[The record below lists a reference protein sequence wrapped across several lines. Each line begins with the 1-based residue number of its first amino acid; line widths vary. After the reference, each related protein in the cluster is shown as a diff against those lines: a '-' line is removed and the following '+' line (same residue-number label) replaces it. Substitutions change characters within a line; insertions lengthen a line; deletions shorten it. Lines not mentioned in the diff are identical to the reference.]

1 MARAH
6 AAGAPYCTGVL
17 QELARSLPTPRSR
30 GFLRFRPWLR
40 LTTPLS
46 IVCLLSAIVLVAVL
60 QTMDMRDEVL
70 SSAMADLELVA
81 ATISTGID
89 AAPRNV
95 DDANQNVTLATNL
108 PRRALDHQQHILVA
122 DPSGRIVAS
131 LPDRAGIGEQLVD
144 RLGPAQPLTTFAE
157 DAGAMRLTLP
167 DGTDVIATVHNLHAP
182 LGQLAVYEPVSGAL
196 GDWRTHSLRSGLLLA
211 GASIIV
217 LSLTAAW
224 WRQSARTRVAEFRWF
239 TMRDRID
246 AALSRGRCGLWDWD
260 IARGRIYWSTSMYEI
275 LHMEPQVDFL
285 SVGDVDAMIHPQD
298 GQLTMLAQRLA
309 ESDAST
315 IDHAF
320 RLRNGRGEWVWLRA
334 RAELVEQGEDAGVHL
349 IGIAV
354 DITEQKELAEQTETA
369 DARLRDAIETISEA
383 FVLWDAENRLVMC
396 NSKFQRFHNLPFDA
410 LHQGV
415 PYADLMSIGVRPV
428 VDREITLGQRPEG
441 LARSYEARLADG
453 RWLQVNERRTRD
465 GGYVSVGTDITA
477 LKRNE
482 EQLLESERR
491 LMATVADL
499 RHSRQALELQA
510 KQLVQLAEKYLEQ
523 KAEAENASR
532 AKSEFLA
539 NMSHELRT
547 PLNHILGFS
556 EMMEHQTLGE
566 LGNARYVD
574 YCTHI
579 RESGERLLG
588 IIDDVLDMSRLE
600 AGRGEIA
607 REWHD
612 IAALVDG
619 AVEASRT
626 AAQKKGVGLVRSVPA
641 NVPVV
646 FMDREALDKSLRN
659 ILDNAVKFSPEGGRI
674 DVFARIDGD
683 AVLLAVQDHGPGIP
697 DDMLDRLGRP
707 FEQVAAPLEDG
718 CKGSGLGLAIAR
730 SLVALHGGKLTIVSR
745 QGEGTRVEMRLPIAP
760 VQAMS
765 AGRQAA

>member
-17 QELARSLPTPRSR
+17 QDLARSLPTPRSR
-30 GFLRFRPWLR
+30 GLLRFKPWLR
-40 LTTPLS
+40 LATPLA
-46 IVCLLSAIVLVAVL
+46 IVCILAGIALVAVL
-60 QTMDMRDEVL
+60 QTIDLRQEAL
-70 SSAMADLELVA
+70 TGTMADLELIA
-81 ATISTGID
+81 ATISNGID
-89 AAPRNV
+89 AAPREVNSTDHTV
-95 DDANQNVTLATNL
+95 SLAANL
-108 PRRALDHQQHILVA
+108 PKRALSHHQQILVA
-122 DPSGRIVAS
+122 DPSGRVVAS
-131 LPDRAGIGEQLVD
+131 LPPHVAIGEQLVD
-144 RLGPAQPLTTFAE
+144 RLGPAQPLTTFGE
-157 DAGAMRLTLP
+157 QAGAMRLTLP
-167 DGTDVIATVHNLHAP
+167 DGTDVLATVHNLHAP
-182 LGQLAVYEPVSGAL
+182 LGQVAIYEPVVEAL
-196 GDWRTHSLRSGLLLA
+196 DDWRAHSLRTALLLA
-211 GASIIV
+211 GASGIV
-217 LSLTAAW
+217 LLLTAAW

-275 LHMEPQVDFL
+275 LNMEPQADFL
-285 SVGDVDAMIHPQD
+285 SVGDIDGLIHPQD
-298 GQLTMLAQRLA
+298 GTLTGMAQRLA
-309 ESDAST
+309 GAEAST

-320 RLRNGRGEWVWLRA
+320 RMRNGRGEWIWLRA
-334 RAELVEQGEDAGVHL
+334 RAELVEQGPGEGVHL

-383 FVLWDAENRLVMC
+383 FVLWDSDNRLVMC
-396 NSKFQRFHNLPFDA
+396 NSKFQRFHNLPVES
-410 LHQGV
+410 LHLGT
-415 PYADLMSIGVRPV
+415 PYTELMSIGTPPV
-428 VDREITLGQRPEG
+428 VDREIALGQRPEG
-441 LARSYEARLADG
+441 LARSYEARLSDG

-482 EQLLESERR
+482 EQLLDSERR

-510 KQLVQLAEKYLEQ
+510 KQLVELAEKYLEQ
-523 KAEAENASR
+523 KAEAEHASR

-556 EMMEHQTLGE
+556 EMMEHQTLGD

-600 AGRGEIA
+600 AGRAEIT
-607 REWHD
+607 RFWHD
-612 IAALVDG
+612 LAGLVEDS
-619 AVEASRT
+619 VESMRPT
-626 AAQKKGVGLVRSVPA
+626 AQKKNVVIVRHVAPDVPSA
-641 NVPVV
+641 
-646 FMDREALDKSLRN
+646 FIDRDALEKSLRN
-659 ILDNAVKFSPEGGRI
+659 ILENAVKFSPEGGRV
-674 DVFARIDGD
+674 DVLAQVEGES
-683 AVLLAVQDHGPGIP
+683 VLLAVQDNGPGIP
-697 DDMLDRLGRP
+697 VEVQSRIGRP
-707 FEQVAAPLEDG
+707 FEQIAAPLEDG

-730 SLVALHGGKLTIVSR
+730 SLVELHGGRLSIASR
-745 QGEGTRVEMRLPIAP
+745 EGEGTRVEMRLPLAP
-760 VQAMS
+760 VQALPL
-765 AGRQAA
+765 GKRAA